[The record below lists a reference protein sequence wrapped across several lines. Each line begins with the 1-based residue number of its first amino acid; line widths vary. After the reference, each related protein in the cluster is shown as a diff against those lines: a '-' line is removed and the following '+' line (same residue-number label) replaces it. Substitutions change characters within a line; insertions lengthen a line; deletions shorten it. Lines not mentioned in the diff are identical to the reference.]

1 MPRASSASS
10 GRSRFTPFPVAS
22 PASSDGTTTSGRV
35 RRRISD
41 TRRDGLSS
49 RSSRGGTVPR
59 DESDGSDRDEPLPRS
74 QTGPTITQ
82 LFIDNAEVMSRSQNW
97 TNVLNPVSQRL
108 LCRVPG
114 STLQEVQRAVEAAED
129 AQPGWAALG
138 FQVRRE
144 HLLRLVD
151 VLRQMSPEIVTC
163 LSREVGK
170 TLADADAEVFRGLDC
185 IHAAC
190 SIGPEMAGMYLGGDA
205 TLLQTFYEP
214 VGVCV
219 SITPF
224 SFPFMIP
231 LWSLPYALITGNT
244 VILKPSEKTPTTSSL
259 LAQAF
264 LKTGFPPGVFNVL
277 HGGPSTV
284 QMLVTQPTVQ
294 AVSFVGSESAAR
306 QVHDLAR
313 AAGKR
318 IQAECGG
325 KNHGVVLED
334 ANMSSTLFA
343 IAGSAFGAAGQRCM
357 ALSVAVFVGA
367 TRDWIPRLVELAQS
381 MVVGCGG
388 DQESKIGPLIDKT
401 AKRKVSEMI
410 QRAVEERATVL
421 LDGRDVEVPDYPDG
435 NFMGPTIL
443 GDVQTYM
450 ECYQTEI
457 FGPVLICMEVDT
469 LEEAIDLINQNKYG
483 NGCSIFTTSGKHANT
498 FQRCVN
504 VGQIGVNIPLIAP
517 YGTAVRTSN
526 KDSFLGG
533 KYPGIADGEKSNLGR
548 STFAWKDILAIL
560 HNNKDGVL
568 PMGSVRAEEEQQT
581 QYRSENAV

>member
-1 MPRASSASS
+1 MPRISSASS
-10 GRSRFTPFPVAS
+10 NRARFTPFSAAS
-22 PASSDGTTTSGRV
+22 PASSEDTLASGHV
-35 RRRISD
+35 RRTSNP
-41 TRRDGLSS
+41 RRDSRSS
-49 RSSRGGTVPR
+49 RSSHAGTVSR
-59 DESDGSDRDEPLPRS
+59 ETDGSDRDESSPRPQS
-74 QTGPTITQ
+74 APTITH
-82 LFIDNAEVMSRSQNW
+82 LFINNSRVMSRSQNW
-97 TNVLNPVSQRL
+97 TNVLDPVSQRL

-114 STLQEVQRAVEAAED
+114 STLQEVQKAVEAAQD
-129 AQPGWAALG
+129 AQPGWAGMG
-138 FQVRRE
+138 FQIRRE

-190 SIGPEMAGMYLGGDA
+190 SIGPEMAGMFLGGDA

-259 LAQAF
+259 LAAAF

-284 QMLVTQPTVQ
+284 QMLVSQPSVQ

-334 ANMSSTLFA
+334 ANMMPTLFA

-357 ALSVAVFVGA
+357 ALSVAVFVGP
-367 TRDWIPRLVELAQS
+367 TREWIPKLVELAQS

-388 DQESKIGPLIDKT
+388 DQESKIGPLIDAAAKT
-401 AKRKVSEMI
+401 KVGEMI
-410 QRAVEERATVL
+410 QRAIEERATVL
-421 LDGRDVEVPDYPDG
+421 LDGRDIEVPGYPDG

-443 GDVQTYM
+443 SGVETYM
-450 ECYQTEI
+450 ECYQAEI

-526 KDSFLGG
+526 KDSFLGDRHTPG
-533 KYPGIADGEKSNLGR
+533 KTYWPFFTTTKTVSSRWD
-548 STFAWKDILAIL
+548 
-560 HNNKDGVL
+560 
-568 PMGSVRAEEEQQT
+568 Q
-581 QYRSENAV
+581 